1 MSPKQLC
8 LSTSSCNFGSV
19 VVQPPSCCLLAV
31 SLIVFAFVTVGACS
45 SGVGVEAPTTL
56 GPRENVGA
64 CPDGDTQL
72 LSLKAEVDDGAFDAL
87 RPTITRIFVDNGGL
101 KTALALLSAVLPK
114 LQAAEMRTVL
124 AVISSGEG
132 RVTLDAVKPHVLNVL
147 KYVHGTSEFIDG
159 AHLEPLHAFHELLVS
174 CDAAEQLLNLRNVVA
189 LEVNRTPNA
198 PSSFAIAP
206 AGSGE
211 ASWVFAFVEAVDRA
225 AQLPKMRSL
234 LQRIEIEDGGVEGGP
249 GQIQVGRAAF
259 IVMAKLLAKN
269 VAAPDFEF
277 QPTREIFEQVA
288 IPRLDGDAEAEAV
301 LAELLDLFGLL
312 VSADSATFEGM
323 QAFMG
328 CIDRHDDQAAIPT
341 MLFDYVNIEELPIE
355 SLIGDVAVAFAGQR
369 LESLRMAG
377 IAIADVVVQQP
388 VLLGDATLI
397 MAELVAPDVA
407 DTTVGTVLAIAGT
420 GVLSDFIDFITL
432 VLECKEIPL

>member
-1 MSPKQLC
+1 M
-8 LSTSSCNFGSV
+8 
-19 VVQPPSCCLLAV
+19 

>member
-1 MSPKQLC
+1 M
-8 LSTSSCNFGSV
+8 
-19 VVQPPSCCLLAV
+19 
-31 SLIVFAFVTVGACS
+31 SLIVFAIVTVGACS

>member
-1 MSPKQLC
+1 M
-8 LSTSSCNFGSV
+8 
-19 VVQPPSCCLLAV
+19 
-31 SLIVFAFVTVGACS
+31 SLIGFAFVTVGACS
-45 SGVGVEAPTTL
+45 SGVGVEAPTTI

>member
-1 MSPKQLC
+1 M
-8 LSTSSCNFGSV
+8 
-19 VVQPPSCCLLAV
+19 
-31 SLIVFAFVTVGACS
+31 SLIVFAIVTVGACS

-328 CIDRHDDQAAIPT
+328 CIDRHDGQAAIPS

-355 SLIGDVAVAFAGQR
+355 SLIGDVAVSFAGQR